1 MFEISSSMEPMHKI
15 KKSLQSTSLFKI
27 CKFLADEERV
37 ASIGENREDSNE
49 SCERG
54 QLVRVAGAGL
64 AGDVYV
70 DVDDVERDHQCQHAQ
85 RLHVGPEHPG
95 QIFFT

>member
-15 KKSLQSTSLFKI
+15 KKSLQSSLFKV
-27 CKFLADEERV
+27 CKFLADEEGI
-37 ASIGENREDSNE
+37 ASSGDDREDSNE
-49 SCERG
+49 SSECG

-64 AGDVYV
+64 AGDVDV

-85 RLHVGPEHPG
+85 RLHVGPEHSE

>member
-1 MFEISSSMEPMHKI
+1 MIVNRM
-15 KKSLQSTSLFKI
+15 SLQSSLFKV

-37 ASIGENREDSNE
+37 ASSGDDREDSNE
-49 SCERG
+49 SSERG

-64 AGDVYV
+64 AGDVDV
-70 DVDDVERDHQCQHAQ
+70 DVDDVERDHQRQHAQ
-85 RLHVGPEHPG
+85 RLHVGPEHSE